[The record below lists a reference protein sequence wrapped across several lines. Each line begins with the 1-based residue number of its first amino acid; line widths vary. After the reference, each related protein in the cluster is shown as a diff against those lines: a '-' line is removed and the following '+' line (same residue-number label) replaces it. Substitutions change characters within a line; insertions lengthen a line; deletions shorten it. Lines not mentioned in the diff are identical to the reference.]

1 MIAPYNRGQ
10 LWLLLR
16 STNKPLCVFFP
27 ATNAKA
33 SIKPAATQYVLVR
46 SCLLYQHW
54 CGSLDHAVER
64 LQRCVRER
72 EDSCFQLI
80 AYCTGAPGPLALSVC
95 LSVCLS
101 VHVCLSLW
109 AVVYVCVCS
118 TGQVCLSVCLSVCLL
133 AWNKFAHALIRIYV
147 CLPNFISPFVRSH
160 TIIPVTFGD
169 PFPCLQ
175 VIPTAFLSYCQAVQD
190 GLLAF
195 TSPHVLTKST
205 KDHPPHTHT
214 NMVFQSPFPHSCTHT
229 HPFSSIPLVMSSSF
243 CMIFM
248 I

>member
-1 MIAPYNRGQ
+1 
-10 LWLLLR
+10 
-16 STNKPLCVFFP
+16 
-27 ATNAKA
+27 
-33 SIKPAATQYVLVR
+33 
-46 SCLLYQHW
+46 
-54 CGSLDHAVER
+54 
-64 LQRCVRER
+64 LQSFVRER

-118 TGQVCLSVCLSVCLL
+118 TGQVSVCLSVCLL

-160 TIIPVTFGD
+160 TIIPITFGD

-195 TSPHVLTKST
+195 TFPHVLTKST
-205 KDHPPHTHT
+205 KDHPPPHTHKYGIPI
-214 NMVFQSPFPHSCTHT
+214 SIPPFLHT
-229 HPFSSIPLVMSSSF
+229 HSPILEHPAGHE
-243 CMIFM
+243 
-248 I
+248 